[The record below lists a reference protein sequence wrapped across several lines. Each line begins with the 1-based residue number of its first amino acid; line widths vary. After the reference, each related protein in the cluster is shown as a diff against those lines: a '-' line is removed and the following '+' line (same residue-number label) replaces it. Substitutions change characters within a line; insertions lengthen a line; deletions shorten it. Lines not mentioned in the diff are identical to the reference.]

1 MSTDTDN
8 QPAAASL
15 AASAADSGQP
25 AAPAAPELLADLV
38 IANRILFRQRVVD
51 AFGHVSVR
59 HDKDPGRFLLARNMA
74 PGLVRAEDIVEF
86 DLDSRPVNAGGR
98 KVYLERFIHGEI
110 YRTRPEV
117 MAVIHSHAPAV
128 VPFGVVASVPLRAI
142 WHMSGFLGSGV
153 PIFEI
158 RDTAGDA
165 SDLLIRSHALGK
177 ALAGSLGSNN
187 VVLMRGH
194 GATVVGSTLREA
206 VFRAVYTQ
214 VNAELQLQAQQ
225 LGPVEFLT
233 AGEAQAASESV
244 GSQNERAWNLWKG
257 EVEDSADD
265 I

>member
-1 MSTDTDN
+1 MSTANDN

-25 AAPAAPELLADLV
+25 APPADSELLADLV

-142 WHMSGFLGSGV
+142 WHMSGFLGTGV

-158 RDTAGDA
+158 RDTAGTS
-165 SDLLIRSHALGK
+165 SDLLIRSNELGK
-177 ALAGSLGSNN
+177 ALAGSLGSNH

-194 GATVVGSTLREA
+194 GATVVGTTLREA

-233 AGEAQAASESV
+233 AGEAQATTESV
-244 GSQNERAWNLWKG
+244 GSQNERAWNLWKS
-257 EVEDSADD
+257 EVEEGG
-265 I
+265 